1 MAANREDDKK
11 INEMYLNQDAI
22 GLMQQRNPNNNL
34 KYPAKYDKK
43 NSNLRQFD
51 GLAGYKGKVS
61 DARMGNSVDLSSDE
75 EKETYGYIYNS
86 EQSKT
91 TPENPEIIV
100 VGLYKTD
107 LVYLQKNIKDDLKEM
122 ADVIDPK
129 SMYPEFGVGKAI
141 HRVTEKN
148 SAFIH
153 KCKALEQVLKKMNTP
168 QYKRKITLAKDKR
181 RRYNIKYG
189 EG

>member
-1 MAANREDDKK
+1 
-11 INEMYLNQDAI
+11 
-22 GLMQQRNPNNNL
+22 
-34 KYPAKYDKK
+34 
-43 NSNLRQFD
+43 
-51 GLAGYKGKVS
+51 
-61 DARMGNSVDLSSDE
+61 
-75 EKETYGYIYNS
+75 
-86 EQSKT
+86 
-91 TPENPEIIV
+91 
-100 VGLYKTD
+100 
-107 LVYLQKNIKDDLKEM
+107 M

-129 SMYPEFGVGKAI
+129 SKYPEFGVGKVI